1 MWRHGDNDQY
11 KNIKALSV
19 LLVGGYI
26 AIRLAKM
33 IIIIKQK
40 YDTKKKIKEKQE
52 ECKLSKE
59 KLEEFLKEREV
70 RSICFYALT
79 ARHRSIKF
87 YNLYV
92 HLVRTYVQHL
102 VST

>member
-1 MWRHGDNDQY
+1 M
-11 KNIKALSV
+11 SV

-26 AIRLAKM
+26 TIHLAKK

-59 KLEEFLKEREV
+59 KLEEF
-70 RSICFYALT
+70 
-79 ARHRSIKF
+79 
-87 YNLYV
+87 
-92 HLVRTYVQHL
+92 
-102 VST
+102 